1 MSGNFTTAEDIILRG
16 NELCRLS
23 QKDIRRIVTLN
34 TSGSSGAPK
43 RLYFSDSDIEH
54 TVEFFAEGMKFMCG
68 EGDTVLICMGNA
80 LPDGIGALLSEGLE
94 RIGAKPYL
102 FGGISDYAAAADCC
116 RKRRPHTIVGI
127 PSQLRRLALTAP
139 DIRPANVLLSAD
151 YIAESVVETL
161 TRVWSTK
168 VFTHYGLTES
178 GLGFAVQCP
187 ALEGQH
193 IRHDEFAVE
202 IIDPNTGENLPD
214 GEWGEL
220 VFTTLRREAM
230 PLYRYRTG
238 DISRLI
244 SAPCKCGHDK
254 PRLGRVLGRISELNK
269 PIPIY
274 VLDELL
280 FADDGIL
287 DFTAS
292 LDCKVLSVE
301 AVGDIKKAE
310 ELLKKAL
317 PQYDIKVSAGG
328 GFFTHG
334 TKKRALKIIEQK
346 AF

>member
-1 MSGNFTTAEDIILRG
+1 MSGNFTTAEDILLRG

-23 QKDIRRIVTLN
+23 QKDIRRIVTLK
-34 TSGSSGAPK
+34 TSGSYGAPK

-54 TVEFFAEGMKFMCG
+54 TVDFFAEGMKFMCG
-68 EGDTVLICMGNA
+68 EGDNVLICMGNT
-80 LPDGIGALLSEGLE
+80 LPDGIGTLLSEGLE
-94 RIGAKPYL
+94 RIGAKPNL

-116 RKRRPHTIVGI
+116 RETRPHTLVGI

-139 DIRPANVLLSAD
+139 DLRPANVLLSAD
-151 YIAESVVETL
+151 YIAESVVKTL
-161 TRVWSTK
+161 TRIWETR

-193 IRHDEFAVE
+193 IRHDEFTVE

-214 GEWGEL
+214 GEWGEI

-230 PLYRYRTG
+230 PLFRYRTG

-254 PRLGRVLGRISELNK
+254 PRLDRVLGRLSEIKK

-280 FADDGIL
+280 FADDNIF

-292 LDCKVLSVE
+292 LNGGVLSVE
-301 AVGDIKKAE
+301 VVGDIKKAE
-310 ELLKKAL
+310 ELLRKAH
-317 PQYDIKVSAGG
+317 PQYDIKVSAGD

-334 TKKRALKIIEQK
+334 TKKRVLEIVT
-346 AF
+346 